1 MADSDELSLVEND
14 PEIETV
20 QEPPAKKQALAVPM
34 LLGQPMAKKNPHTKP
49 LPINDLMDRLNLP
62 RFKIVGTSMHS
73 LVWSISERGFSKYAD
88 PNLDH
93 LVVCEECIHTE
104 GKSHSEID
112 YGRFK
117 ATSNIKSHLAAHQ
130 YKINVSS
137 D

>member
-1 MADSDELSLVEND
+1 MLL
-14 PEIETV
+14 

-93 LVVCEECIHTE
+93 LVVCICTE
-104 GKSHSEID
+104 AYKRNVPEANIYAID
-112 YGRFK
+112 D
-117 ATSNIKSHLAAHQ
+117 
-130 YKINVSS
+130 VSCRHFVK
-137 D
+137 